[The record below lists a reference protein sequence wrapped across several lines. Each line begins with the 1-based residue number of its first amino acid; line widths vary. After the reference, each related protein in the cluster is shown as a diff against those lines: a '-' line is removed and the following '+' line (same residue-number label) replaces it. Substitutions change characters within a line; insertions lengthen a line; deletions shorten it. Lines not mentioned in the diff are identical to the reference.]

1 MIIAI
6 DFDNTIAFTDFPKI
20 HSVRP
25 GAIETISQL
34 RKEGHYVIVWTCRC
48 DKDLT
53 DAINFMLE
61 TGIEFDRINDN
72 HPDNVRKY
80 GFNSRKINA
89 DIYIDDKNLGGFSSW
104 YDVQKI
110 FNLKK

>member
-6 DFDNTIAFTDFPKI
+6 DFDNTIAFTSFPTI
-20 HSVRP
+20 HGIRP
-25 GAIETISQL
+25 GAVETIRGM
-34 RKEGHYVIVWTCRC
+34 RKNGHYVIIWTCRC

-89 DIYIDDKNLGGFSSW
+89 DIYIDDKNIGGFSSW
-104 YDVQKI
+104 YDVQEFFK
-110 FNLKK
+110 LKK